1 MESQV
6 GTMVAASS
14 RAQPTAG
21 SLVARAAQG
30 DADAFDTIARDAGDL
45 LYRRALR
52 ILRNPADAQDAT
64 QAALIKAWRELP
76 RLGDVGRFDA
86 WLDRILVNTC
96 RREGR
101 RSSRWMLALSPAP
114 EDDPSATQGF
124 SAVAHRDQLERGFRR
139 LPIEQREVVILHHY
153 ACMPLREVAEVLGI
167 PTGTAHSRL
176 SRAMQA
182 LRAALEADDRVPDAA
197 RATRE
202 GAP

>member
-1 MESQV
+1 MD
-6 GTMVAASS
+6 
-14 RAQPTAG
+14 P
-21 SLVARAAQG
+21 SLVKQAQ
-30 DADAFDTIARDAGDL
+30 AGDHAAFSDL
-45 LYRRALR
+45 ATALYSRLHRVAQN
-52 ILRNPADAQDAT
+52 ILSDVHLAEDAT
-64 QAALIKAWRELP
+64 QQAVLEMWRKLPQLRDPERFEAW
-76 RLGDVGRFDA
+76 A
-86 WLDRILVNTC
+86 HRILVNTC

-101 RSSRWMLALSPAP
+101 RSSRWMQALSPAP